1 MIRWPRPTVRLR
13 LTLTY
18 TALFIVAGAALLS
31 ASYILV
37 QRRENGPATAVQIIC
52 TKQNAN
58 GQAQRTV
65 VTAGG
70 APGVVTLNPTNCP
83 NVVGAFYH
91 SFGAGET
98 LARGRASGGA
108 VPPGGSLPA
117 KIPGPTAADIRQL
130 TATVKASQAHT
141 LHSFKVDSALA
152 LALLAIASFGLS
164 WWMAGRALRPV
175 HRITDA
181 ARRLSEW
188 TLHDRINLQGPDDE
202 LKQLADTFDAMLGRL
217 DRAFQSQRR
226 FAANA
231 SHELRTPLA
240 TERVLIDEAL
250 ANRTARP
257 DELRTILQQ
266 LRVNNEETERLIDAL
281 LLLARSERGIEQW
294 STVDLSDVLSAVIEQ
309 SAAEAT
315 TAQVTIS
322 ANAERVEVSGDPGL
336 LERLAG
342 NLVENAIR
350 YNVPSGTAAIAI
362 RRDQGAALLEVTN
375 TGPVIEPGE
384 VAGLLEPFRRAG
396 PDRTNDGTGVGLGLS
411 IVDAIVNAHR
421 GTMTIRAPNEGGLH
435 VRVQLPIADASESRD
450 AAGNATSSSR
460 RRPPVDSAR

>member
-1 MIRWPRPTVRLR
+1 MRRPRPTVRLR

-18 TALFIVAGAALLS
+18 TALFVVAGAALLS
-31 ASYILV
+31 VSYVLV
-37 QRRENGPATAVQIIC
+37 QHREEDASTAVQIIC
-52 TKQNAN
+52 TNKDP
-58 GQAQRTV
+58 GGLLSRPV
-65 VTAGG
+65 VNEGD
-70 APGVVTLNPTNCP
+70 PSESVTPNPPTNCP
-83 NVVGAFYH
+83 NVVGEFYR
-91 SFGAGET
+91 SFGAGP
-98 LARGRASGGA
+98 RGAVGSASGTAVVPGA
-108 VPPGGSLPA
+108 GPQLRLPGS
-117 KIPGPTAADIRQL
+117 AAAEVGQL

-181 ARRLSEW
+181 ARRLSER

-250 ANRTARP
+250 ENRTARP
-257 DELRTILQQ
+257 DELRTILQH

-281 LLLARSERGIEQW
+281 LLLARSERGIEEW
-294 STVDLSDVLSAVIEQ
+294 SAVDLSGVMSAVVEQ
-309 SAAEAT
+309 SSADAAA
-315 TAQVTIS
+315 AGVTIS
-322 ANAERVEVSGDPGL
+322 ANAEPASVGGDPGL

-350 YNVPSGTAAIAI
+350 HNVVGGTVSIEV
-362 RRDQGAALLEVTN
+362 RRDGDSAVLEVVN
-375 TGPVIEPGE
+375 TGPTIDPDE
-384 VAGLLEPFRRAG
+384 VAGLVEPFRRVGA
-396 PDRTNDGTGVGLGLS
+396 DRTNNGTGVGLGLS
-411 IVDAIVNAHR
+411 IVDAIVDAHR
-421 GTMTIRAPNEGGLH
+421 GTMTIAAPGEGGLH
-435 VRVQLPIADASESRD
+435 VRVQLPIANSSEIQ
-450 AAGNATSSSR
+450 AGK
-460 RRPPVDSAR
+460 VSA

>member
-1 MIRWPRPTVRLR
+1 MIRRPRPTLRLR

-31 ASYILV
+31 VSYILV
-37 QRRENGPATAVQIIC
+37 QRRENGPAAAVQIIC

-58 GQAQRTV
+58 GAAERAIV
-65 VTAGG
+65 SSGG
-70 APGVVTLNPTNCP
+70 GPKALTLNPANCP
-83 NVVGAFYH
+83 NVVDGYYRTFV
-91 SFGAGET
+91 
-98 LARGRASGGA
+98 RGSTIVSGTASGGGVA
-108 VPPGGSLPA
+108 PGGRAPLKSPD
-117 KIPGPTAADIRQL
+117 PTAAEVGQL
-130 TATVKASQAHT
+130 TATVRASQAHT

-152 LALLAIASFGLS
+152 LILLAVASFGLS

-250 ANRTARP
+250 ANRTAGP
-257 DELRTILQQ
+257 HELHAILQH
-266 LRVNNEETERLIDAL
+266 LRENNEETERLIDAL
-281 LLLARSERGIEQW
+281 LLLARSERGIDQW
-294 STVDLSDVLSAVIEQ
+294 AAVDISDVMSTVIEQ
-309 SAAEAT
+309 STAEAT
-315 TAQVTIS
+315 AAGVTIT
-322 ANAERVEVSGDPGL
+322 ANVEPVEVSGDPGL

-350 YNVPSGTAAIAI
+350 HNVRGGEVSITIEADHHEAT
-362 RRDQGAALLEVTN
+362 LEVAN
-375 TGPVIEPGE
+375 TGQPIDPEQ
-384 VAGLLEPFRRAG
+384 VAELLEPFKRAG
-396 PDRTNDGTGVGLGLS
+396 QDRTRDGEGVGLGLS
-411 IVDAIVNAHR
+411 IVDAIVAAHR
-421 GTMTIRAPNEGGLH
+421 GTMMLVAPDEGGLR
-435 VRVQLPIADASESRD
+435 VRVRLPMADTSGSRHQRTHDID
-450 AAGNATSSSR
+450 AL
-460 RRPPVDSAR
+460 